1 MRLRF
6 VTGANRAFFPTL
18 MVLLQSFAEQIDRRL
33 LHVCDYG
40 LAPAQREFLRRRGLL
55 LERSPTLGPL
65 MSPLREKA
73 ILHEYFGHSGLAA
86 TDVDAVVW
94 LDGDL
99 TIVECS
105 LAEIEAVTAEM
116 ARTDVEIAACPQGT
130 IAELVAAL
138 RRLGSAGA
146 PFERAL
152 TESAID
158 AAKPYYSTGIFVCR
172 SPSFLERWCAVSRV
186 AADQPVLD
194 QNMFNIV
201 AHRGMLPVLALDID
215 IWQTQG
221 DTLDRVRVTLEPS
234 RQAGRMMLDG
244 RSVKIL
250 HATSSTVR
258 HLFVGPASFS
268 VGDLVL
274 EGAFKLLRPQ
284 PLLELQ
290 LGLLGRFLIAHR
302 AELLELGL
310 CRPAATAIAG
320 FSFRISPQ
328 RPAGAASAAKT
339 GARDVGT
346 GTF

>member
-18 MVLLQSFAEQIDRRL
+18 MVLLQSFAERIDRRL
-33 LHVCDYG
+33 LYVCDYG

-55 LERSPTLGPL
+55 LERSPTLGPP

-73 ILHEYFGHSGLAA
+73 ILHEYFRHSGLAA

-116 ARTDVEIAACPQGT
+116 TRTDVEIAACPQGT

-138 RRLGSAGA
+138 RRHGSAGA
-146 PFERAL
+146 PFERTLA
-152 TESAID
+152 ESAID

-172 SPSFLERWCAVSRV
+172 SPSFLERWCEVSRV

-201 AHRGMLPVLALDID
+201 VHRGTLPVLALDID

-221 DTLDRVRVTLEPS
+221 DALDRVRLTLDPA
-234 RQAGRMMLDG
+234 RQADRMMLDG

-250 HATSSTVR
+250 HSTSPSMR
-258 HLFVGPASFS
+258 QLFIREASFS
-268 VGDLVL
+268 VADLVL
-274 EGAFKLLRPQ
+274 QGGFKLLRPK
-284 PLLELQ
+284 PLLETQ
-290 LGLLGRFLIAHR
+290 LGLLGRFLIENR
-302 AELLELGL
+302 AELLGL
-310 CRPAATAIAG
+310 EICQRSAHAIAG
-320 FSFRISPQ
+320 YAFKTAPQ
-328 RPAGAASAAKT
+328 SQPSAAS
-339 GARDVGT
+339 VEQ
-346 GTF
+346 